1 MATRIFIA
9 HSAAKRQH
17 HMSWEEEAHACFEE
31 RGFVIN
37 FLVTYS
43 SAHHGARKEAVAIFA
58 ERHCARRDDWRDGQQ
73 KQ

>member
-1 MATRIFIA
+1 
-9 HSAAKRQH
+9 
-17 HMSWEEEAHACFEE
+17 MSWEEEAYACFEE

-43 SAHHGARKEAVAIFA
+43 SANHGARKEAVAIFA